1 MTKIYDINVTQIDGH
16 VKNLKDYEDKYMVIV
31 NTASKCGLVGQLEGL
46 EELYKEFKDKNVVVL
61 GFPSNQFLNQEPL
74 DSEGIQSFCQM
85 NYNVTFPLFEK
96 IKVNGKNAHPLYK
109 YLIANTDNKKIKWN
123 FTKFIVTPHEE
134 KIISFAPK
142 ISPEKV
148 KEELNILIDDKIES

>member
-1 MTKIYDINVTQIDGH
+1 MTKIYDINVTQIDGQ
-16 VKNLKDYEDKYMVIV
+16 VKTLKDYEDKYMVIV

-46 EELYKEFKDKNVVVL
+46 EEIYKEFKDKNVAVL

-74 DSEGIQSFCQM
+74 DSEGIEAFCQM

-96 IKVNGKNAHPLYK
+96 IKVNGRDAHPLYK
-109 YLIANTDNKKIKWN
+109 YLIENTDNKKIKWN

-142 ISPEKV
+142 TSPETV
-148 KEELNILIDDKIES
+148 KKELYALIDSKIGL